1 MQVKLPWNG
10 ETLTIDVPDT
20 WTIHYPKAEGKQ
32 EKAPADDLKLIKAA
46 LAKPMK
52 STPIEKMKL
61 KGKKIVVVVDDNT
74 RPTPADRF
82 FHLVLAA
89 LTKAGASM
97 KNVLLIP
104 ALGIHTPM
112 TGEEMALKVG
122 SKNLAKIKWENHD
135 AFDKDKNHYFG
146 ETGRKTPVWLNRHL
160 ADADLIISI
169 GMVEPHLWAGFGGG
183 LKNILPGVAYFE
195 TIGIH
200 HSIIAE
206 PPYLFN
212 RVGMLPEKNSFR
224 QDLEEIQGLIKAP
237 VFCLNVSIDH
247 AKKITAAF
255 AGDSIACHRE
265 AVAFNNRTSGLVCDR
280 RMDAII
286 VNSYPMDIN
295 FKQGMKCV
303 GNSLPALKPGGAV
316 IAFMAAERGVDD
328 LKVPEDSKPLWL
340 VKTILRTIGP
350 SRVMGFLEKVK
361 KGLNVEEKF
370 LTYYSMQL
378 MRQYDLFFHVPTLG
392 DEEIK
397 KFGFFVHA
405 RDPQAI
411 VDFAAKK
418 IGRRAHVA
426 VFPEGGA
433 TFPIV
438 RE

>member
-1 MQVKLPWNG
+1 MQVKLPRSG

-247 AKKITAAF
+247 TKKITAAF

-303 GNSLPALKPGGAV
+303 GNSLPALKHGGAYHAAR
-316 IAFMAAERGVDD
+316 IAACSLGSPPAARALQNDCNRGGLLGSLKERTCRR
-328 LKVPEDSKPLWL
+328 SHL
-340 VKTILRTIGP
+340 V
-350 SRVMGFLEKVK
+350 SRG
-361 KGLNVEEKF
+361 
-370 LTYYSMQL
+370 TAH
-378 MRQYDLFFHVPTLG
+378 RA
-392 DEEIK
+392 
-397 KFGFFVHA
+397 A
-405 RDPQAI
+405 R
-411 VDFAAKK
+411 
-418 IGRRAHVA
+418 
-426 VFPEGGA
+426 
-433 TFPIV
+433 
-438 RE
+438 